1 MVFATLAGLVLS
13 IIFVAAR
20 NLIAPIIVHATY
32 DAFFLWE
39 ASPFFGESTAV
50 LGQDSR
56 LIRRGLS
63 GGSSEGATS
72 GLARL
77 RHAGPYNECRLSG
90 AKRK

>member
-1 MVFATLAGLVLS
+1 MFLSYESVAVARHVTHDDNHLIDVDFRGIHWSYSAGAVVFATLAGLVLS

-50 LGQDSR
+50 LGRIPD
-56 LIRRGLS
+56 
-63 GGSSEGATS
+63 
-72 GLARL
+72 
-77 RHAGPYNECRLSG
+77 
-90 AKRK
+90 